1 LYRGSTGL
9 QRSRYRGKRFLQR
22 YTSSTGVQGYRNG
35 KGVVECYGCSAVVL
49 VEYRGIMVQV
59 QNRGTAVVQG
69 YRCKEVLHVVR
80 SSAGVQK

>member
-1 LYRGSTGL
+1 
-9 QRSRYRGKRFLQR
+9 
-22 YTSSTGVQGYRNG
+22 
-35 KGVVECYGCSAVVL
+35 VVL

-59 QNRGTAVVQG
+59 QNRGTAVVQR